1 MLRRLSTMLTSYHL
15 YLDGISA
22 IPQHATARF
31 FCDLPLLTS
40 VDLEQGGYMIALLLQ
55 NPKTK
60 GKSRQLAY
68 ELLKTT

>member
-15 YLDGISA
+15 YLDGLSALSALSA

-40 VDLEQGGYMIALLLQ
+40 VEQGGYMIALYKTLK
-55 NPKTK
+55 PKRNR
-60 GKSRQLAY
+60 GNLHMNY
-68 ELLKTT
+68 